1 MIVVIVFDGDVTA
14 RSFLFI
20 VELDRIMD
28 DVVDFFGLDLSLSL
42 DPFFKPNQETQ
53 RFEVQ
58 LCQ

>member
-1 MIVVIVFDGDVTA
+1 MIVVIVFDGDVTT